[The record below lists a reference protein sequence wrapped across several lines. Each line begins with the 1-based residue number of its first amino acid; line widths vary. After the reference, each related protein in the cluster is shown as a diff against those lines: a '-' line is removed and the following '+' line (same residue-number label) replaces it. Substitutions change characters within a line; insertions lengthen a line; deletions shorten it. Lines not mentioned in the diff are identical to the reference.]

1 VLASVPGADG
11 NALKALAVAIVT
23 QPGLVAV
30 LVSDVRPAIAVVARS
45 SDVAVDASAL
55 FRTLAGRFGG
65 KGGGRPDLA
74 QGGGLDAPA
83 DAILDAARAA
93 IVGA

>member
-1 VLASVPGADG
+1 MLSTG
-11 NALKALAVAIVT
+11 
-23 QPGLVAV
+23 
-30 LVSDVRPAIAVVARS
+30 
-45 SDVAVDASAL
+45 
-55 FRTLAGRFGG
+55 FRTLLGALATLVGRFGG

-93 IVGA
+93 IAG